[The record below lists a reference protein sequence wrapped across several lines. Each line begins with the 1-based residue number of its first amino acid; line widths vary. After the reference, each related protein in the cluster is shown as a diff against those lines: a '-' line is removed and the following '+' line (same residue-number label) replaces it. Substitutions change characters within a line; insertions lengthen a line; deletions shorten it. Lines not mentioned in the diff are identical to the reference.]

1 MKNIVNKIR
10 FKSIL
15 HKMYASFTSI
25 ILFILIIIGMNMLSA
40 GYANKTSNEIIQER
54 LPEILLIEDLNLNF
68 NRRIQV
74 AYEFIVTGNET
85 RADEFQNLMNESS
98 LMEKELIDMND
109 SDELK
114 EVIIASSEWSEVALD
129 TVIYQARLGNDLIA
143 SGNLNN
149 LKPKTDAIIASY
161 QEMILGIESDIIERG
176 ENLARIQG
184 YATAVSIGL
193 GVVAIVLS
201 FIIARNTTNSIT
213 RPIRLMKD
221 RLEAIA
227 NADFSSEPMP
237 IETED
242 ELGDLANALNG
253 TQDFLI
259 HLIQNV
265 QTASNTLKAS
275 SGELLTT
282 GQEVQQGTHQIA
294 ATMQELASGSELQAN
309 TASNL
314 ATEMD
319 SFADTT
325 KQTLE
330 YGEEISISS
339 KQIVDQAKSGNQ
351 LMSNSNKQMNTIN
364 KVVQEAVSQMGH
376 LNEQTDKISNLVDI
390 INRIAKQT
398 NLLALNAS
406 IEAARA
412 GEHGRGFAVVADE
425 VRDLAEG
432 VADSVSE
439 ITNYVKN
446 IQENAELV
454 SDSLEKVSTDVDTGS
469 AQIKETDQT
478 LVQITGAI
486 EQLQNQNQQ
495 MANNLNDISKRSN
508 EMSML
513 IDEIAS
519 ISEES
524 AAGVEETSASVE
536 EINSSMEEVGEQSQG
551 LVSVTNRLEQLISN
565 VKL

>member
-15 HKMYASFTSI
+15 HKMYASFTTI

-114 EVIIASSEWSEVALD
+114 EVIIASSEWSQVALD

-161 QEMILGIESDIIERG
+161 QEMILEIESDIIERG

-412 GEHGRGFAVVADE
+412 GEHGHGFAVVADE

-454 SDSLEKVSTDVDTGS
+454 SDSLERVSTDVDTGS

-536 EINSSMEEVGEQSQG
+536 EINSSMEEVGEQSEG

>member
-1 MKNIVNKIR
+1 
-10 FKSIL
+10 
-15 HKMYASFTSI
+15 MYASFTTI

-114 EVIIASSEWSEVALD
+114 EVIIASSEWSQVALD

-161 QEMILGIESDIIERG
+161 QEMILEIESDIIERG

-184 YATAVSIGL
+184 YATAVSIVL

-454 SDSLEKVSTDVDTGS
+454 SDSLERVSTDVDTGS
-469 AQIKETDQT
+469 TQIKETDQT

>member
-1 MKNIVNKIR
+1 
-10 FKSIL
+10 
-15 HKMYASFTSI
+15 MYASFTTI

-98 LMEKELIDMND
+98 LWEKELIDMND

-114 EVIIASSEWSEVALD
+114 EVIIASSEWSQVALD

-454 SDSLEKVSTDVDTGS
+454 SDSLERVSTDVDTGS

-536 EINSSMEEVGEQSQG
+536 EINSSMEEVGEQSEG
-551 LVSVTNRLEQLISN
+551 LVSVTDRLEQLISN

>member
-1 MKNIVNKIR
+1 
-10 FKSIL
+10 
-15 HKMYASFTSI
+15 MYASFTSI

-98 LMEKELIDMND
+98 LREKELIDMND

-114 EVIIASSEWSEVALD
+114 EVIIASSEWSQVALD

-221 RLEAIA
+221 RLEAIS

-259 HLIQNV
+259 HLIQNI
-265 QTASNTLKAS
+265 QTASNTLKSS
-275 SGELLTT
+275 SGELFTT

-364 KVVQEAVSQMGH
+364 KVVHEAVSQMGH
-376 LNEQTDKISNLVDI
+376 LNEQTDKISDLVDI

-478 LVQITGAI
+478 LVQITGSI

>member
-1 MKNIVNKIR
+1 
-10 FKSIL
+10 
-15 HKMYASFTSI
+15 MYASFTTI

-109 SDELK
+109 SAELK
-114 EVIIASSEWSEVALD
+114 EVIIASSEWSQVALD

-161 QEMILGIESDIIERG
+161 QEMILEIESDIIERG

-454 SDSLEKVSTDVDTGS
+454 SDSLERVSTDVDTGS

-536 EINSSMEEVGEQSQG
+536 EINSSMEEVGEQSEG

>member
-25 ILFILIIIGMNMLSA
+25 ILFIIIIIVMNMLSA

-109 SDELK
+109 SAELK
-114 EVIIASSEWSEVALD
+114 EVIIASSEWSQVALD

-149 LKPKTDAIIASY
+149 LKPRTDAIIASY

-184 YATAVSIGL
+184 YASAVSIGL

-265 QTASNTLKAS
+265 QTASNTLKVS

-454 SDSLEKVSTDVDTGS
+454 SDSLERVSTDVDTGS

-536 EINSSMEEVGEQSQG
+536 EINSSMEEVGEQSEG